1 MNNLYIDYENGPKLG
16 RNIKDKSK
24 NLRILL
30 DDLNKLEEKFSDVI
44 STEKDNKKLKELK
57 IQTEIIKKLNESVEE
72 TGDFL
77 IKVSKAYKE
86 AIETYNRKIS

>member
-16 RNIKDKSK
+16 KNIKDKSK

-44 STEKDNKKLKELK
+44 STE
-57 IQTEIIKKLNESVEE
+57 
-72 TGDFL
+72 
-77 IKVSKAYKE
+77 
-86 AIETYNRKIS
+86 